1 MKKKILAAVALA
13 ATLSLSAPAGA
24 QAAVTWTAPGCTT
37 TGVCMKRGDGT
48 PVGYDGTGSASIS
61 QGNIRSVAAGNRTTT
76 IRLATGTT
84 YVIQATK
91 MITFPNA
98 LQTVVSI
105 SR

>member
-1 MKKKILAAVALA
+1 MKRWFAAGVLAAVL
-13 ATLSLSAPAGA
+13 TVSSPLSA
-24 QAAVTWTAPGCTT
+24 QAAISWTAPGCTT

-48 PVGYDGTGSASIS
+48 PIGYDGAGALAIS
-61 QGNIRSVAAGNRTTT
+61 QDGIRSVAAGTRTTT
-76 IRLATGTT
+76 VKLATGTT
-84 YVIQATK
+84 YVISAKT